1 MWNCRSCGCQA
12 IASDLMA
19 CPHCGLP
26 RRETSM
32 ARISVGEGASNAAD
46 PDVEQEAPP
55 AKSAPKDEHVD
66 YAVRVL
72 GLSQEDAEGLTKA
85 DLIDLEHADDED
97 EEGSSSAGTSSSASE
112 SKQDKSGS
120 THQETGQSTQSP
132 ASSAESHSGGPR
144 QSSQGSPSTAHSTG
158 GRTQG
163 TGHSQPGQ
171 QSSSGATSQD
181 DEHLTKGRGGRQ

>member
-46 PDVEQEAPP
+46 PDVVEETPP

-85 DLIDLEHADDED
+85 DLIDLEHADDD

-120 THQETGQSTQSP
+120 TPQETGQSTRPP
-132 ASSAESHSGGPR
+132 ASSAGSHSGGHQ
-144 QSSQGSPSTAHSTG
+144 QSSQGSPSTARSTG
-158 GRTQG
+158 GHTRG
-163 TGHSQPGQ
+163 TGPSQPGQ
-171 QSSSGATSQD
+171 QSSSGATSPG
-181 DEHLTKGRGGRQ
+181 DEQLTKGRGGRQ